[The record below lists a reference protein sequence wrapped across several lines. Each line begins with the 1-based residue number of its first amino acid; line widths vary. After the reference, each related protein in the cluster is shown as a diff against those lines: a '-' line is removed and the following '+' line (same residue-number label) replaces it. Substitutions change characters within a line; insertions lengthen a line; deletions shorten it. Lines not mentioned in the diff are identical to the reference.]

1 MKNLVLDEIVGAL
14 SKKVPLAA
22 SVYINALSG
31 KFLTGD
37 GSGNFALSLA
47 ADTQIYGWTSQVG
60 SPFST
65 TAAADFVT
73 ICTDSQ
79 KVYELPASST
89 ITEAAMKLLL
99 YKTCDI
105 AISGSALTLIQQ
117 SNVTASSTDVLVI
130 CGWDIAAQTVYVRMN
145 PAKMYVAGVA

>member
-31 KFLTGD
+31 KFLTED

-47 ADTQIYGWTSQVG
+47 ADTQIYGWTSQYG
-60 SPFST
+60 SFST

-73 ICTDSQ
+73 ICTDTQ

-105 AISGSALTLIQQ
+105 AISGSALTLTQQ
-117 SNVTASSTDVLVI
+117 ANATASSTDVLVI